1 MAMITVMRRPHKR
14 RNLSEGGPAL
24 NINSKNVR
32 TILFIIVF
40 TVVLLA
46 AVLNIGAVF
55 GFAGW
60 VWGVF
65 SNVTAGLA
73 IAFVLNVPLRIF
85 ENRTLYAMREH
96 RSARVRALLRPLSIV
111 CSLIVTL
118 GVIIVLLLV
127 IFPRL
132 VETVGAVI
140 AQMPDYVNDIIA
152 WATGAR
158 AL

>member
-1 MAMITVMRRPHKR
+1 M
-14 RNLSEGGPAL
+14 
-24 NINSKNVR
+24 NINSKNAR

-96 RSARVRALLRPLSIV
+96 RSARVRALLR
-111 CSLIVTL
+111 
-118 GVIIVLLLV
+118 
-127 IFPRL
+127 RD
-132 VETVGAVI
+132 E
-140 AQMPDYVNDIIA
+140 
-152 WATGAR
+152 
-158 AL
+158 